1 MQPIMLKQSMSELGL
16 SNRDLATI
24 CGKTERQVTSW
35 LCGTH
40 PVPRLVAVLV
50 HGLRE
55 DQIDRDWLLE
65 VVCMELRAEAD
76 ENTSA

>member
-1 MQPIMLKQSMSELGL
+1 MSELGL

-24 CGKTERQVTSW
+24 TGKTERQVTSW
-35 LCGTH
+35 LCGTY

-55 DQIDRDWLLE
+55 SQIDREWLLE
-65 VVCMELRAEAD
+65 IVCSELREEAD
-76 ENTSA
+76 MTA